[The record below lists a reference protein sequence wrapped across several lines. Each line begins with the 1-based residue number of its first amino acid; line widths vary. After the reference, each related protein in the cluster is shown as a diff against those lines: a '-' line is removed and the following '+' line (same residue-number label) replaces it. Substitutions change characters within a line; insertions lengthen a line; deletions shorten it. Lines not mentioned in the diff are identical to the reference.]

1 MIKYSGFKPNI
12 FDTDPIAISN
22 NYRFNY
28 DLPEEGTD
36 VILNIGNSSTNVVV
50 WGKNCP
56 FFSRNIDIS
65 GNYFTAEIMRKFNV
79 DYVYVGNKFSAFL
92 WQTDA

>member
-1 MIKYSGFKPNI
+1 MLSNHLPTKYQEFIHLSRYSRWLPDKGRRESWTETIARYFDFFKDHLK
-12 FDTDPIAISN
+12 DTV
-22 NYRFNY
+22 NY

-56 FFSRNIDIS
+56 FFSRNIEV
-65 GNYFTAEIMRKFNV
+65 YFLNHQK
-79 DYVYVGNKFSAFL
+79 
-92 WQTDA
+92 